1 MAEAG
6 EITELLK
13 RVKNGDAEAE
23 AELLARVYPDLKRI
37 AANRLWRETP
47 GHGLQVTELVN
58 EAYMRIFGSGRPVDW
73 QNRAHFFAVIAQQMR
88 NILMDQA
95 RQRHRGGPVSV
106 ALDDAP
112 PGLPAIPDAFTG
124 VEVLA
129 LDNALQQLEAID
141 SRAARVV
148 VMRFFGGLTLEETAK
163 TLNIPPNTA
172 KRDWRFAKA
181 WLYEKLKGGVS
192 TDLTQKTPERRKE
205 IDRIFQEAL
214 ELKVSARLAFL
225 NQACADDSTLRREV
239 EAQLMAYEQ
248 SQGFL
253 EAPAEQAAAMLA
265 DALEWTATLTD
276 EELQDVRQPSQ
287 LKAGE
292 LLDGRY
298 LIERVLGKGA
308 FGGIYLARDTKLD
321 LPVAVKLQSTGT
333 QDSQRDTWIEKQ
345 LKDET
350 IALLR
355 IRHPNIVQLLDAG
368 KLADGR
374 FYLVMEYI
382 TGESLRSAMS
392 PEGMDFGHAASLLRQ
407 LGQALTAIHQQGII
421 HCDLKPENIMLQRS
435 GDEDLVKLI
444 DFGIA
449 KVIEAPAQSPRETSG
464 IAGTPSY
471 MAPEQVIGK
480 PSFASDTYSLGV
492 IAYEML
498 TGRRPFPYD
507 SIYQL
512 HELQRA
518 EVKVNPR
525 DLRPSLPG
533 AAQAAI
539 LKALSFAEHD
549 RYSQAKDFTESLAQA
564 LTAEVVS
571 FTPPPSISIPIKSD
585 LSVVNDPSQTD
596 SAIDKLGDESDKDS
610 NLNETVQRKRA
621 TRQSKPS
628 DLKSTKDIGSLFSA
642 VEHWPVIANADPAF
656 DEIVLAEERN
666 LHAVEKVERFVQA
679 FGKPYRELAYHVALP
694 LVLTP
699 ELVNHIRTEFLLDR
713 VGWVAEADLLLSDL
727 CREVGYETYVLDED
741 VRALLLKQGRE
752 SLGDQ
757 RMKEVAHRVYNYLSH
772 VVYSSPLLTAEDLKA
787 ERWQAMV
794 YLDHHRE
801 AAAKEMAASFAAAGG
816 SAEQATPVTGGQSV
830 NWGELARIAHL
841 VRGVQEQ
848 LLQDQSD
855 ELARLVEYAGTA
867 KQIADLRAG
876 TLNPSELQLQ
886 NLAGQVEVFGT
897 KLVSLNDL
905 VGLIGLGRPIETT
918 PVVRPEQSDNVDLPT
933 KLMKFLDNSSEL
945 NRAVSLREFVSTLL
959 ERERIPENVQA
970 RLLEGLARIAFQ
982 IQGLGIRDKKDDEPQ
997 AMPKVEAQTFLSETL
1012 LNLAVRLGILSISEL
1027 VSFTHQVLQKYF
1039 AAKFMDGEIRAGRL
1053 KATDIW
1059 RPENWWKRTNWE
1071 ETAILLAGFYSDDCS
1086 TLVEWIAEANPEIA
1100 AQCVARSGAA
1110 PAEAT
1115 KERLRTKWIPRL
1127 TDLKNDP
1134 EPQARA
1140 AVGRA
1145 LAITGWDNRQGIGV
1159 IVRNGVTLPDFDWVR
1174 IPAGKFQYGDAT
1186 VRGDAKPQK
1195 LSLPEFFISRF
1206 PVTYAQFQTFVDDPK
1221 GIADARWF
1229 EGLTDDDSERQPGDQ
1244 AFKFG
1249 NHPRE
1254 TVSWYQAMAFCRWL
1268 SWRMG
1273 ATYDLKKVADWAVR
1287 LPTEFEWEKAARGT
1301 DGRLYP
1307 YEGEFDPKKSN
1318 VYDTGIGQT
1327 SAVGIFPNG
1336 ASPYGVE
1343 EMSGNVL
1350 EWCLSDYRKPQTDA
1364 RKENLRKAQ
1373 YRVLRGGSWFNVQLD
1388 ARAVYRYNN
1397 LPAFRVN
1404 LTGFRLVVLRPPSS

>member
-533 AAQAAI
+533 AAQA
-539 LKALSFAEHD
+539 
-549 RYSQAKDFTESLAQA
+549 
-564 LTAEVVS
+564 
-571 FTPPPSISIPIKSD
+571 
-585 LSVVNDPSQTD
+585 
-596 SAIDKLGDESDKDS
+596 
-610 NLNETVQRKRA
+610 
-621 TRQSKPS
+621 
-628 DLKSTKDIGSLFSA
+628 
-642 VEHWPVIANADPAF
+642 
-656 DEIVLAEERN
+656 
-666 LHAVEKVERFVQA
+666 
-679 FGKPYRELAYHVALP
+679 
-694 LVLTP
+694 
-699 ELVNHIRTEFLLDR
+699 
-713 VGWVAEADLLLSDL
+713 
-727 CREVGYETYVLDED
+727 
-741 VRALLLKQGRE
+741 
-752 SLGDQ
+752 
-757 RMKEVAHRVYNYLSH
+757 
-772 VVYSSPLLTAEDLKA
+772 
-787 ERWQAMV
+787 
-794 YLDHHRE
+794 
-801 AAAKEMAASFAAAGG
+801 
-816 SAEQATPVTGGQSV
+816 
-830 NWGELARIAHL
+830 
-841 VRGVQEQ
+841 
-848 LLQDQSD
+848 
-855 ELARLVEYAGTA
+855 
-867 KQIADLRAG
+867 
-876 TLNPSELQLQ
+876 
-886 NLAGQVEVFGT
+886 
-897 KLVSLNDL
+897 
-905 VGLIGLGRPIETT
+905 
-918 PVVRPEQSDNVDLPT
+918 
-933 KLMKFLDNSSEL
+933 
-945 NRAVSLREFVSTLL
+945 
-959 ERERIPENVQA
+959 
-970 RLLEGLARIAFQ
+970 
-982 IQGLGIRDKKDDEPQ
+982 
-997 AMPKVEAQTFLSETL
+997 
-1012 LNLAVRLGILSISEL
+1012 
-1027 VSFTHQVLQKYF
+1027 
-1039 AAKFMDGEIRAGRL
+1039 
-1053 KATDIW
+1053 
-1059 RPENWWKRTNWE
+1059 
-1071 ETAILLAGFYSDDCS
+1071 
-1086 TLVEWIAEANPEIA
+1086 
-1100 AQCVARSGAA
+1100 
-1110 PAEAT
+1110 
-1115 KERLRTKWIPRL
+1115 
-1127 TDLKNDP
+1127 
-1134 EPQARA
+1134 
-1140 AVGRA
+1140 
-1145 LAITGWDNRQGIGV
+1145 
-1159 IVRNGVTLPDFDWVR
+1159 
-1174 IPAGKFQYGDAT
+1174 
-1186 VRGDAKPQK
+1186 
-1195 LSLPEFFISRF
+1195 
-1206 PVTYAQFQTFVDDPK
+1206 
-1221 GIADARWF
+1221 
-1229 EGLTDDDSERQPGDQ
+1229 
-1244 AFKFG
+1244 
-1249 NHPRE
+1249 
-1254 TVSWYQAMAFCRWL
+1254 
-1268 SWRMG
+1268 
-1273 ATYDLKKVADWAVR
+1273 
-1287 LPTEFEWEKAARGT
+1287 
-1301 DGRLYP
+1301 
-1307 YEGEFDPKKSN
+1307 
-1318 VYDTGIGQT
+1318 
-1327 SAVGIFPNG
+1327 
-1336 ASPYGVE
+1336 
-1343 EMSGNVL
+1343 
-1350 EWCLSDYRKPQTDA
+1350 
-1364 RKENLRKAQ
+1364 
-1373 YRVLRGGSWFNVQLD
+1373 
-1388 ARAVYRYNN
+1388 
-1397 LPAFRVN
+1397 
-1404 LTGFRLVVLRPPSS
+1404 